1 MAGQQK
7 NRRKNYF
14 IKKEFQ
20 TGFIL
25 KFCGLLIAASVISG
39 LMLYVFSRGTA
50 TTTFV
55 NSRLSIMSTV
65 DYILPVLIGSSL
77 IAVVLVSIATAVLVM
92 YLSHRIAG
100 PLVKIEKSARE
111 VGAGNLNL
119 KVVSRSTDEMSKQ
132 AEYFNEMT
140 GKLKTHLL
148 EIKARARD
156 LSGEIDSLRTHEA
169 FKKLSE
175 KKGKLDKAIAYFKVK
190 D

>member
-1 MAGQQK
+1 MAGQK

-14 IKKEFQ
+14 IKREFQ
-20 TGFIL
+20 TRFIL
-25 KFCGLLIAASVISG
+25 KFCGLLILASVISG
-39 LMLYVFSRGTA
+39 LILYLFSRGTA

-65 DYILPVLIGSSL
+65 DYILPVLIGSSI
-77 IAVVLVSIATAVLVM
+77 IAVVLVSIATAVLVK

-111 VGAGNLNL
+111 VGAGNLNP
-119 KVVSRSTDEMSKQ
+119 KVVLRSTDEISKQ
-132 AEYFNEMT
+132 AECFNQMT
-140 GKLKTHLL
+140 EKLKTHLL

-156 LSGEIDSLRTHEA
+156 LGREIDNLKTHDA
-169 FKKLSE
+169 SKKLSE
-175 KKGKLDKAIAYFKVK
+175 KKEKLNKAIAYFKVE

>member
-1 MAGQQK
+1 MTGQR

-14 IKKEFQ
+14 IKREFQ
-20 TGFIL
+20 TKFIL
-25 KFCGLLIAASVISG
+25 KFCGLLILASVISG
-39 LMLYVFSRGTA
+39 LILYLFSRGTA

-77 IAVVLVSIATAVLVM
+77 IAVVLVSIATAVLVK

-100 PLVKIEKSARE
+100 PLVKIEKSVRE
-111 VGAGNLNL
+111 VGEGNLNL
-119 KVVSRSTDEMSKQ
+119 KIALRSTDEISKQ
-132 AEYFNEMT
+132 AECFNEMI

-156 LSGEIDSLRTHEA
+156 LGREIDSLKTRDA
-169 FKKLSE
+169 FKSLSE
-175 KKGKLDKAIAYFKVK
+175 KKEKLDEAIAYFKVE